1 MILVTGA
8 AGQAGSR
15 VIREFSRQ
23 GVPVRALVRSRARAR
38 ALEGMS
44 GVEVID
50 ADLLQAETLGRALD
64 GVERALLISSA
75 DERLVETQCAFID
88 AAERFGLAH
97 IVKWSGKEA
106 NVGFDATRFRF
117 VRMHEEIERYLERS
131 SLAWTVLQPSQ
142 FMQVYL
148 REARTI
154 AGEGELRLAM
164 EGVRM
169 SPVDLDDVAKV
180 ACALMR
186 RDDVDGKTYQMTG
199 PEALSMA
206 EVAERICEAIGKPV
220 RYVNICPEERRQA
233 VLAAGAL
240 PYFADALDE
249 QGAERR
255 RCPESRVYLETHET
269 FGVRPTPFAEFARR
283 HAAILRGES
292 AGAPVF
298 R

>member
-15 VIREFSRQ
+15 AIRELGRQ

-38 ALEGMS
+38 ALEGVP
-44 GVEVID
+44 GVEVVE
-50 ADLLQAETLGRALD
+50 ADMLRAETLGRALD
-64 GVERALLISSA
+64 GVERALMISSA
-75 DERLVETQCAFID
+75 DERLVETQCTFID
-88 AAERFGLAH
+88 AAKRSGVAH

-106 NVGFDATRFRF
+106 NVGFDASKFRF

-131 SLAWTVLQPSQ
+131 GLAWTILQPCQ

-148 REARTI
+148 REAPTI
-154 AGEGELRLAM
+154 AAKGELRLAM

-169 SPVDLDDVAKV
+169 SPVDLDDVANV
-180 ACALMR
+180 ACALMQR
-186 RDDVDGKTYQMTG
+186 SAVDGKTYPMTG

-206 EVAERICEAIGKPV
+206 EIAERISEAIGKPV
-220 RYVNICPEERRQA
+220 RYANISPEERRRA

-255 RCPESRVYLETHET
+255 RCPESRVCLETHEA
-269 FGVRPTPFAEFARR
+269 FGLRPTPFAEFARR
-283 HAAILRGES
+283 HGAILRGES
-292 AGAPVF
+292 AGAAPF